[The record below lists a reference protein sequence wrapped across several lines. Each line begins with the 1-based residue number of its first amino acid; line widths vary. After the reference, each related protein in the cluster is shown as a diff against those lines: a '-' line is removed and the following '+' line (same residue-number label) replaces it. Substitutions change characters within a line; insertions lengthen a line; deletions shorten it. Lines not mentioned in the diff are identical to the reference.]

1 MGDKS
6 DDDDLSNQY
15 IVNVIHSDQQNGM
28 HEMGMA
34 DGIII
39 VVDSNQNVIASIQSL
54 VQHAIDEKLKIIF
67 FINNVDAN
75 LLTVTESNLECIYR
89 DLADTIEE
97 IKCFILQHTT
107 DELYSVDVMRNIV
120 FGCAKNGW
128 AFTLH
133 SFANFYSK
141 SFTKLDSK
149 TLAERLWADHYYS
162 FTVSSF

>member
-15 IVNVIHSDQQNGM
+15 VVNVIHNDQQIGM
-28 HEMGMA
+28 HDMGIA

-39 VVDSNQNVIASIQSL
+39 VVDSNQNVIASMQSL
-54 VQHAIDEKLKIIF
+54 IQHAINEKLKIIF

-75 LLTVTESNLECIYR
+75 ILTVSEPNLECIYR
-89 DLADTIEE
+89 DLANTIEE

-107 DELYSVDVMRNIV
+107 DELYSVDVMKNIV
-120 FGCAKNGW
+120 FGCAKKGW

-133 SFANFYSK
+133 SFADIYSK
-141 SFTKLDSK
+141 SFTKSDSNS
-149 TLAERLWADHYYS
+149 LAEKLWADHYYS